1 MHEHHVVS
9 DHNGVLLSHPLRC
22 CFFCIQ
28 HGERAKCVC
37 PLVSHA
43 RQAHLII
50 QLFISIF
57 AINEGEKRLTAKQVQ
72 GFCTSPQ
79 WVEKGKA
86 PWSVRICS
94 PMFKHE

>member
-1 MHEHHVVS
+1 MTCTLFVAASFVS
-9 DHNGVLLSHPLRC
+9 SMDSEQKG
-22 CFFCIQ
+22 
-28 HGERAKCVC
+28 VC

-57 AINEGEKRLTAKQVQ
+57 ALDEGEKRLTAKQVQ

-86 PWSVRICS
+86 PWSVRMCS